1 MLTSSPDGIPV
12 LEPRNLVRR
21 RFVMALGVMAV
32 IGLIALLLS
41 GQGSNDRILGSGSTA
56 AQPLI
61 QRLSVDFQRA
71 RSGDEDWVSG
81 SSGVDYEAVGSLGG
95 VMRLADPEVDFAIAD
110 YPLSP
115 NLLSDL
121 DAAQFPIMIG
131 SISPVYNLGPKD
143 GPSLRFSAATL
154 AGIFDGR
161 ITNWSDPAIAAE
173 NPGIGL
179 PQTAISVVR
188 RSDGSGSTFNFSTY
202 LSRGDEGWKARYG
215 AATTLKW
222 TAGAGVK
229 GSSEMAKAVAATP
242 GSIGYLETGQARR
255 AGLSIGAVR
264 NDSGNYVT
272 ATQTGIASASR
283 GIALAG
289 TADRS
294 GLSAPDAYPLASVFY
309 AVMKRRN
316 ASSSDTQ
323 RTLRLFSFLFDQG
336 GKATRTLGYLP
347 LSAEEIQGV
356 RKLWARDLGSSE
368 SISAN

>member
-1 MLTSSPDGIPV
+1 M
-12 LEPRNLVRR
+12 RR

-41 GQGSNDRILGSGSTA
+41 GQGSNERILGSGSTA
-56 AQPLI
+56 VQPLV

-115 NLLSDL
+115 TLLSNL
-121 DAAQFPIMIG
+121 DATQFPIMIG
-131 SISPVYNLGPKD
+131 SISPVYNLDQRD

-161 ITNWSDPAIAAE
+161 ITNWSDPAIAAD
-173 NPGIGL
+173 NPGMGL

-202 LSRGDEGWKARYG
+202 LSRDEGWKERFG

-222 TAGAGVK
+222 TVGAGVK

-242 GSIGYLETGQARR
+242 GAIGYLETGQARR

-264 NDSGNYVT
+264 NDAGDYVN
-272 ATQTGIASASR
+272 ATEAGIASASR

-289 TADRS
+289 TMDRS

-309 AVMKRRN
+309 VVMKRRN
-316 ASSSDTQ
+316 ASPSDTQ
-323 RTLRLFSFLFDQG
+323 RTQRFFSFLFDQG
-336 GKATRTLGYLP
+336 DQAARTLGYLP
-347 LSAEEIQGV
+347 LAAEEIEGV
-356 RKLWARDLGSSE
+356 RKLWTRDLGSNATTA
-368 SISAN
+368 AN